1 MAEKKQAKKYKK
13 KQQNNIIDLDELL
26 NEEGV
31 NQEKDPKD
39 EDEKLDVNSIKVVVE
54 RVEHGLIGSLR
65 IENDRNHPM
74 FKPND
79 IVHLRTQSKITIGD
93 FVLYQSHDEYFL
105 RRIIKYKDDNIY
117 VAGDNEKEYHI
128 IKKEDIIG
136 RAIARERKNKYLS
149 LSLKNTKSFYNF
161 RKVNLA
167 SMRLGSRVLDY
178 EGEINNEALENA
190 MQHIQETQTQEKPK
204 EYKYNIDLDS
214 DLAAFLNPDVLV
226 DQLEEARAE
235 EEAARL
241 EAQEEYEEEYEEYED
256 GEYEE
261 SVGEE
266 SVGEESVGEES
277 VGEEDTS
284 EDDEEL
290 EPQDESAE

>member
-1 MAEKKQAKKYKK
+1 MKKYKK

-26 NEEGV
+26 NEEEV

-136 RAIARERKNKYLS
+136 RAVARERKNKYLS

-167 SMRLGSRVLDY
+167 NMRLGSRVLDY

-241 EAQEEYEEEYEEYED
+241 ETQEEYEEEYEEYED

-261 SVGEE
+261 SEE
-266 SVGEESVGEES
+266 ASGDEES